1 MAKLN
6 PFLEA
11 MIVPV
16 LVELAKVG
24 SDAAFQKMVD
34 HDKAKASTVLQ
45 TLNKSI
51 FAVAKA
57 NKISLK

>member
-1 MAKLN
+1 MSKLN

-24 SDAAFQKMVD
+24 SDTAFQKMVD
-34 HDKAKASTVLQ
+34 HDKAKAATVLQ

-51 FAVAKA
+51 VAVAKA

>member
-24 SDAAFQKMVD
+24 SDTAFQKMVD
-34 HDKAKASTVLQ
+34 HDKAKAATVLQ

-51 FAVAKA
+51 VAVAKA

>member
-6 PFLEA
+6 PILEA

-16 LVELAKVG
+16 LTELAKVG
-24 SDAAFQKMVD
+24 SDTAFQKMVD
-34 HDKAKASTVLQ
+34 ADKDKATTVLQ

-51 FAVAKA
+51 QAVAKT
-57 NKISLK
+57 NKIKL

>member
-1 MAKLN
+1 MSKLN

-24 SDAAFQKMVD
+24 SDTAFQKMVD
-34 HDKAKASTVLQ
+34 HDQAKAATVLQ

-51 FAVAKA
+51 VAVAKA